1 MSRHF
6 FSHCRRIC
14 QTALM
19 SHQLRNAVSRT
30 GIDSEL
36 FVGVVGSAS
45 LCAKLNRDLEN
56 YQESAVLSSAHLMYL
71 EKEFR
76 LMCTAFT
83 VTAVVFQKQQSL
95 WTRSAFT
102 TIERAQDQCREA
114 ASFFEGLDVKN
125 NPVSVLPSEP
135 LYRELHTLSKVVHE
149 QRISL
154 CLLAGVFDLIKPMN
168 REGLNA
174 RDLAWNQKRSLAEV
188 RERLKLQQASYRELC
203 KDLPKSDSCQD
214 NTAGVQPEELSD
226 DLSTTHST
234 TGVSTPAED
243 WSDIGSDM
251 TKTDHTSA
259 IAVKNLQFCEGLI
272 ETMNNKIKKLQT
284 FACDSDPV
292 SAERREVL
300 HRLID
305 EFVFEVLHVLKA
317 PVPFQDHDDTDSE
330 HDSQSDSGSIPEH
343 ILTELDLE
351 HCLDV
356 IRDFESVVEEIQEQ
370 PDQGNCWV
378 LVKPHNVKH
387 LHAVYGRL
395 VFILLDWA
403 PAPFQKGCPFSD
415 PDQARKPRAVE
426 ECPQRPAWAVK
437 KYPDIERE
445 EVVESASSNSI
456 DQGLQKIIE
465 LMSSDPTD
473 KDVTKLVFFWTS
485 LDEFNGLKREDVI

>member
-1 MSRHF
+1 
-6 FSHCRRIC
+6 
-14 QTALM
+14 M

-45 LCAKLNRDLEN
+45 LCAKLYKDLES

-76 LMCTAFT
+76 MMCTAFT

-95 WTRSAFT
+95 WTRSAFK

-114 ASFFEGLDVKN
+114 ASFFEGLDLKN
-125 NPVSVLPSEP
+125 NPVSGLPSEP
-135 LYRELHTLSKVVHE
+135 LYRELHTLSRCVHE

-154 CLLAGVFDLIKPMN
+154 CLLAGVFDLIKTMKN
-168 REGLNA
+168 SKEGTNA
-174 RDLAWNQKRSLAEV
+174 RDLAWYQRRSLAEV
-188 RERLKLQQASYRELC
+188 RELLKLQKASCRELC
-203 KDLPKSDSCQD
+203 KDLPKSDPRQD
-214 NTAGVQPEELSD
+214 NTAGVQPEGLSD
-226 DLSTTHST
+226 DLST

-251 TKTDHTSA
+251 TKTDHTPE

-272 ETMNNKIKKLQT
+272 ETMNNKIKKLQI

-292 SAERREVL
+292 SAERREAL

-387 LHAVYGRL
+387 LHAAYGRL
-395 VFILLDWA
+395 VFILLDWV

-415 PDQARKPRAVE
+415 PGQAREPRAVE

-445 EVVESASSNSI
+445 EVVESSSSKSI

-473 KDVTKLVFFWTS
+473 KEVTKLVFLWTS

>member
-1 MSRHF
+1 
-6 FSHCRRIC
+6 
-14 QTALM
+14 M

-45 LCAKLNRDLEN
+45 LCAKLYKDLEN

-102 TIERAQDQCREA
+102 TIERAQDQCRKA
-114 ASFFEGLDVKN
+114 ASFFEGLDLKN

-135 LYRELHTLSKVVHE
+135 LYRELHTLSKCVHE

-154 CLLAGVFDLIKPMN
+154 RLLAGVFDLIKTMDN
-168 REGLNA
+168 SQEGPNA
-174 RDLAWNQKRSLAEV
+174 RDVAWYQKRSLAVAEV
-188 RERLKLQQASYRELC
+188 RDLLKLQQASYRELC

-214 NTAGVQPEELSD
+214 NTAGVQPEKLSD

-251 TKTDHTSA
+251 TKTDHASE
-259 IAVKNLQFCEGLI
+259 IAVDNLEFCEGLI
-272 ETMNNKIKKLQT
+272 ETMKNKITKLQT

-292 SAERREVL
+292 SAERREAL

-317 PVPFQDHDDTDSE
+317 PVPFQNHDDTDSE
-330 HDSQSDSGSIPEH
+330 HDSESDSESVPEH

-351 HCLDV
+351 HCLDA
-356 IRDFESVVEEIQEQ
+356 ITDFERVVEEIQEQ

-378 LVKPHNVKH
+378 LVKPHNIEY
-387 LHAVYGRL
+387 LHDSYCKL
-395 VFILLDWA
+395 VFCLLVWA

-426 ECPQRPAWAVK
+426 ECPPRPAWAAK
-437 KYPDIERE
+437 KYPGMEHK
-445 EVVESASSNSI
+445 EVVESASSESI

-465 LMSSDPTD
+465 LMSSDPTYE
-473 KDVTKLVFFWTS
+473 DVTKLVFFWTS
-485 LDEFNGLKREDVI
+485 LDEFNGIKREDVM

>member
-1 MSRHF
+1 MQHF

-45 LCAKLNRDLEN
+45 LCAKLYKDLEG

-83 VTAVVFQKQQSL
+83 VIAVVFQEQQSL
-95 WTRSAFT
+95 WTRSATT
-102 TIERAQDQCREA
+102 TIERAQDQCLKA
-114 ASFFEGLDVKN
+114 ASFFDGLDVKN
-125 NPVSVLPSEP
+125 NPISVLPSEP
-135 LYRELHTLSKVVHE
+135 LYRELHTLSKRMHE

-154 CLLAGVFDLIKPMN
+154 CLLAGVLGLLRFGPLVHGSE
-168 REGLNA
+168 EGPRA
-174 RDLAWNQKRSLAEV
+174 GDLAVYRERCFAEV

-203 KDLPKSDSCQD
+203 KDLPKSESRQD
-214 NTAGVQPEELSD
+214 DIAGVQPEKLSD

-234 TGVSTPAED
+234 TGVATPAED
-243 WSDIGSDM
+243 WSDIGSDV
-251 TKTDHTSA
+251 TKTDHTSE

-292 SAERREVL
+292 SAERREAL

-317 PVPFQDHDDTDSE
+317 PIPFQNHDDTDSE

-356 IRDFESVVEEIQEQ
+356 IRDLESVVEEIQEQ

-387 LHAVYGRL
+387 LHAAYGRL

-415 PDQARKPRAVE
+415 PGQARKPRA
-426 ECPQRPAWAVK
+426 RPAWAAR
-437 KYPDIERE
+437 KYPDIDRE
-445 EVVESASSNSI
+445 EVVESASSKFI
-456 DQGLQKIIE
+456 DQDLQKIIE
-465 LMSSDPTD
+465 LMSPDLTD
-473 KDVTKLVFFWTS
+473 KEITKLVFFWTS
-485 LDEFNGLKREDVI
+485 LDEFNGIKREDVI

>member
-1 MSRHF
+1 MGR
-6 FSHCRRIC
+6 CRRIC

-45 LCAKLNRDLEN
+45 LCAKLYKDLEN

-76 LMCTAFT
+76 MMCTAFT

-95 WTRSAFT
+95 WTRFAFK
-102 TIERAQDQCREA
+102 TIKRAQDQCREA
-114 ASFFEGLDVKN
+114 ASFFEGLDMKN
-125 NPVSVLPSEP
+125 NPVGVLPTEP

-174 RDLAWNQKRSLAEV
+174 RDLAWNQQRSLAEV
-188 RERLKLQQASYRELC
+188 CERLKLQQASYRELC

-292 SAERREVL
+292 SAERREAL

-387 LHAVYGRL
+387 LHAAYGRL

-415 PDQARKPRAVE
+415 PGQAREPRAVE

-445 EVVESASSNSI
+445 EVVESSSSKSI
-456 DQGLQKIIE
+456 YQGLQKIIE

-473 KDVTKLVFFWTS
+473 KEVTKLVFLWTS

>member
-1 MSRHF
+1 
-6 FSHCRRIC
+6 
-14 QTALM
+14 M

-45 LCAKLNRDLEN
+45 LCAKLYKDLES

-76 LMCTAFT
+76 MMCTAFT

-95 WTRSAFT
+95 WTRSAFK

-114 ASFFEGLDVKN
+114 ASFFEGLDLKN
-125 NPVSVLPSEP
+125 NPVSGLPSEP
-135 LYRELHTLSKVVHE
+135 LYRELHTLSRCVHE

-154 CLLAGVFDLIKPMN
+154 CLLAGVFDLIKTMYQ
-168 REGLNA
+168 EGHNA
-174 RDLAWNQKRSLAEV
+174 RDLAWYQKRSLAEV
-188 RERLKLQQASYRELC
+188 RELLKLQQASCRELC
-203 KDLPKSDSCQD
+203 KDLPKSDESCQG
-214 NTAGVQPEELSD
+214 TSAGVQPEELSG

-292 SAERREVL
+292 SAERREAL

-387 LHAVYGRL
+387 LHAAYGRL

-415 PDQARKPRAVE
+415 PGQARKPRAVE
-426 ECPQRPAWAVK
+426 ECPQRPAWAARK
-437 KYPDIERE
+437 HPDIDRE
-445 EVVESASSNSI
+445 EVVESASSKSI

-473 KDVTKLVFFWTS
+473 KEVTKLVFLWTS
-485 LDEFNGLKREDVI
+485 LDEFNGIKREDVM